1 MKRQITSL
9 SNPLIKEIRKLR
21 NKKERD
27 SSGTFFVEG
36 IRAVGEALR
45 TQQKIETIVYCP
57 ELLESDFGNHLVSEM
72 SNDFEGLIEV
82 PSDVFESF
90 SLKEGP
96 QGLAAVVRQAWSSL
110 DDVTRDRGVWMA
122 LESIQD
128 PGNLGTILRSLDAA
142 GGKGVILLGQSTDPH
157 HPSAVRAST
166 GAIFTQKLIRVEL
179 TSFKEW
185 KLETGYPLI
194 GTYCGDVNP
203 YRDYNYPQDLILMM
217 GSEQKGLQEEHLTLC
232 DALVTIPM
240 NGSVDSLNVSVAA
253 SIVLF
258 EIYYQ
263 KEREA

>member
-1 MKRQITSL
+1 MKRLITSS
-9 SNPLIKEIRKLR
+9 SNPLIKDIRKLR

-27 SSGTFFVEG
+27 SSGTFYVEG

-45 TQQKIETIVYCP
+45 THQKVENIIYCP
-57 ELLESDFGNHLVSEM
+57 ELLESDFGSQLISDLPD
-72 SNDFEGLIEV
+72 DFGGLIEV
-82 PSDVFESF
+82 PPDVFDSF

-110 DDVTRDRGVWMA
+110 DDVSGDQGVWVA

-142 GGKGVILLGQSTDPH
+142 GGKGVILLGQSTDSY

-166 GAIFTQKLIRVEL
+166 GAIFTQKMVRTDLR
-179 TSFKEW
+179 SFQEW
-185 KLETGYPLI
+185 KSKTGYPVI
-194 GTYCGDVNP
+194 GTYCGDVKS
-203 YRDYNYPQDLILMM
+203 YRDYNYPQNLILML
-217 GSEQKGLQEEHLTLC
+217 GSEQKGLQEEHLALC

-240 NGSVDSLNVSVAA
+240 NGSVDSLNVAVAA

-258 EIYYQ
+258 EIVHQ
-263 KEREA
+263 KERAG

>member
-1 MKRQITSL
+1 MKRQITSP

-27 SSGTFFVEG
+27 SSGTFYVEG

-45 TQQKIETIVYCP
+45 TRQKIETVIFCP
-57 ELLESDFGNHLVSEM
+57 ELLDSNFGNQLVSDLPDE
-72 SNDFEGLIEV
+72 FGGLIEV
-82 PSDVFESF
+82 TPDVFANF

-96 QGLAAVVRQAWSSL
+96 QGLAAVVRQEWASL
-110 DDVTRDRGVWMA
+110 EDVTEDQGIWMA

-142 GGKGVILLGQSTDPH
+142 GGKGVILLGQSTDPY

-166 GAIFTQKLIRVEL
+166 GAIFTQKLIQSDLR
-179 TSFKEW
+179 SFQEW
-185 KLETGYPLI
+185 KGMTGYPLI
-194 GTYCGDVNP
+194 GTYCGDVNH
-203 YRDYNYPQDLILMM
+203 YRDYNYPQDLIVMM
-217 GSEQKGLQEEHLTLC
+217 GSEQKGLQEKHLTLC

-240 NGSVDSLNVSVAA
+240 NGSVDSLNVAVAA

-258 EIYYQ
+258 EIVHQ
-263 KEREA
+263 KEKAG